1 MEGEI
6 LMKKYI
12 SKYQKKLTET
22 FHIEIAVAVVC
33 ALLFIGFLFLIIL
46 GITPITISEATFW
59 DWVANICGII
69 ALPASIVLFA
79 MAHDTKETL
88 DYGRFWA
95 DWDVVY
101 FAGTITKRFSPR
113 SVKQDNPLNY
123 LKNPQ
128 FTVSIFSPTQTREIV
143 VDVSDNEFAM
153 YKVGESVYLWAE
165 KYLDTD
171 GALIKYDNFQFL
183 PLRFTH
189 EYSCEITDIYKTDDY
204 TTLYLRCMS
213 NHQLSF
219 VAQVPAVVEVPS
231 TTSIQVT
238 VREHGCFLT
247 TIEMDI
253 LPGYIFNK
261 NGELMHIEQKTITS

>member
-22 FHIEIAVAVVC
+22 FHTEIAVAVVC

-69 ALPASIVLFA
+69 ALPVSIVLFA